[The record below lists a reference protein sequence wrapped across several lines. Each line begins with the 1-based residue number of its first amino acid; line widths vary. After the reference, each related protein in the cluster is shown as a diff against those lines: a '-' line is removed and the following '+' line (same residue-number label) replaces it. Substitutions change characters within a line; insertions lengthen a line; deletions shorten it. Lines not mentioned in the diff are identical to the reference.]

1 MNNSCSICFEELNE
15 NNLFQKWKCT
25 HRFHRCCVESWN
37 KGCPLCRTTE
47 LLHESQF
54 KNSKNIL
61 DLERMKSLHKI
72 VPTKYQNVYK
82 EKWNDKGCIENN
94 HSLLLFQPFGVI
106 AICEDCNTVQAF
118 NLMH

>member
-1 MNNSCSICFEELNE
+1 
-15 NNLFQKWKCT
+15 
-25 HRFHRCCVESWN
+25 
-37 KGCPLCRTTE
+37 
-47 LLHESQF
+47 
-54 KNSKNIL
+54 
-61 DLERMKSLHKI
+61 MKSLHKI